1 MRRMVPASVR
11 PLSRRA
17 TIGAAAPALI
27 LTIILTTTACSASA
41 PEGTSTPAATSTAA
55 STPPATGAPVGD
67 ASTESPVAA
76 APGAE
81 APVAKVGRG
90 GGAATVGAAAS
101 APDAPV
107 SYADGVTLRITDVS
121 YATETSQGPGAS
133 TGREFARLTV
143 ELANGSAAPIDVSTS
158 VVTVLDAEGNRLT
171 PVYTPESGARDFSGT
186 VDPRQTTTAVY
197 AIAAPTDH
205 SAPLTIVVDFDAL
218 HTSAVFRGALT

>member
-1 MRRMVPASVR
+1 MRRTVATSAR
-11 PLSRRA
+11 PRPRAA
-17 TIGAAAPALI
+17 TIGAAAAALS
-27 LTIILTTTACSASA
+27 LTLVLTTTACSAPLPEGASA
-41 PEGTSTPAATSTAA
+41 PAATPAAPA
-55 STPPATGAPVGD
+55 SSAPVSTGEAVSEAPT
-67 ASTESPVAA
+67 ASPAA
-76 APGAE
+76 D

-90 GGAATVGAAAS
+90 GGTATVSAAAS

-107 SYADGVTLRITDVS
+107 VYADGVTLQITDVS
-121 YATETSQGPGAS
+121 YATETSQGPGAA

-143 ELANGSAAPIDVSTS
+143 QLTNGSTAPIDVSTS

-186 VDPRQTTTAVY
+186 VDPRQMTTAVY
-197 AIAAPTDH
+197 AVAAPTDH

>member
-1 MRRMVPASVR
+1 MRRTVATSAR
-11 PLSRRA
+11 PRPRAA
-17 TIGAAAPALI
+17 TIGAAAAALS
-27 LTIILTTTACSASA
+27 LTLVLTTTACSAPLPEGASA
-41 PEGTSTPAATSTAA
+41 PAATPAAPA
-55 STPPATGAPVGD
+55 SSAPVSTGEAVSEAPT
-67 ASTESPVAA
+67 ASP
-76 APGAE
+76 

-90 GGAATVGAAAS
+90 DGTATVSAAAS

-107 SYADGVTLRITDVS
+107 VYADGVTLRITDVS
-121 YATETSQGPGAS
+121 YATETSQGPGAA

-143 ELANGSAAPIDVSTS
+143 ELTNGSTAPIDVSTS

-186 VDPRQTTTAVY
+186 VDPRQMTTAVY
-197 AIAAPTDH
+197 AVAAPTDH

>member
-1 MRRMVPASVR
+1 MRRTVATSAR
-11 PLSRRA
+11 PRPRAA
-17 TIGAAAPALI
+17 TIGAAAAALS
-27 LTIILTTTACSASA
+27 LTLVLTTTACSAPLPEGASA
-41 PEGTSTPAATSTAA
+41 PAATPAAPASSAPVSTGEAVSEA
-55 STPPATGAPVGD
+55 PPA
-67 ASTESPVAA
+67 SPAA
-76 APGAE
+76 D

-90 GGAATVGAAAS
+90 GGTATVSAAAS

-107 SYADGVTLRITDVS
+107 VYADGVTLQITDVS
-121 YATETSQGPGAS
+121 YATETSQGPGTS

-143 ELANGSAAPIDVSTS
+143 ELTNGSSQPIDVSTS

-186 VDPRQTTTAVY
+186 VDPRQTATAVY
-197 AIAAPTDH
+197 AVAAPTDH

>member
-1 MRRMVPASVR
+1 MRRTVATSAR
-11 PLSRRA
+11 PRPRAA
-17 TIGAAAPALI
+17 TIGAAAAALS
-27 LTIILTTTACSASA
+27 LTLVLTTTACSAPLPEGASA
-41 PEGTSTPAATSTAA
+41 PAAIPAAPA
-55 STPPATGAPVGD
+55 SSAPVSTGEAVSEAPT
-67 ASTESPVAA
+67 ASP
-76 APGAE
+76 

-90 GGAATVGAAAS
+90 GGTATVSAAAS

-107 SYADGVTLRITDVS
+107 VYADGVTLQITDVS
-121 YATETSQGPGAS
+121 YATETSQGPGAA

-143 ELANGSAAPIDVSTS
+143 ELTNGSTAPIDVSTS

-186 VDPRQTTTAVY
+186 VDPRQMTTAVY
-197 AIAAPTDH
+197 AVAAPTDH

>member
-1 MRRMVPASVR
+1 MRRTVATSAR
-11 PLSRRA
+11 PRPRAA
-17 TIGAAAPALI
+17 TIGAAAAALS
-27 LTIILTTTACSASA
+27 LTLVLTTTACSAPLPEGASA
-41 PEGTSTPAATSTAA
+41 PAATPAAPA
-55 STPPATGAPVGD
+55 SSAPVSTGEAVSEAPT
-67 ASTESPVAA
+67 ASP
-76 APGAE
+76 

-90 GGAATVGAAAS
+90 DGTATVSAAAS

-107 SYADGVTLRITDVS
+107 VYADGVTLRITDVS

-143 ELANGSAAPIDVSTS
+143 ELTNGSTAPIDVSTS

-186 VDPRQTTTAVY
+186 VDPRQMTTAVY
-197 AIAAPTDH
+197 AVAAPTDH

>member
-1 MRRMVPASVR
+1 MIATSAH

-17 TIGAAAPALI
+17 TTGIAAAALG
-27 LTIILTTTACSASA
+27 LTIILTATACSEPPA
-41 PEGTSTPAATSTAA
+41 EGTSAASQVPTAPPTPAPSAATATPADA
-55 STPPATGAPVGD
+55 PPPAAD
-67 ASTESPVAA
+67 
-76 APGAE
+76 
-81 APVAKVGRG
+81 APVAKVGRIG

-101 APDAPV
+101 APGAPV
-107 SYADGVTLRITDVS
+107 VYSDGVTLRITDVS
-121 YATETSQGPGAS
+121 YAAETSQGPGTS

-143 ELANGSAAPIDVSTS
+143 ELTNGSSQPIDVSTS
-158 VVTVLDAEGNRLT
+158 VVTVLDAEGNRFT

-197 AIAAPTDH
+197 AVAAPTDH